1 MSQHTLHIF
10 SVCLAERQNHAR
22 EMVKEADLSQWDALV
37 IMSGDGLLYE
47 VKTHT
52 CTMFITKNTTVI
64 SKPIQLEYMNSAVY
78 LFKYTFYKLYVC
90 QSSMFHLARL
100 Y

>member
-22 EMVKEADLSQWDALV
+22 EMLKEADLSQWDALV

-47 VKTHT
+47 VKTHARYVHNQEHDRNLQT
-52 CTMFITKNTTVI
+52 NPAEIYEMFT
-64 SKPIQLEYMNSAVY
+64 VY
-78 LFKYTFYKLYVC
+78 LLKYTFYKLNVC
-90 QSSMFHLARL
+90 QSSMFHLPRFH
-100 Y
+100 